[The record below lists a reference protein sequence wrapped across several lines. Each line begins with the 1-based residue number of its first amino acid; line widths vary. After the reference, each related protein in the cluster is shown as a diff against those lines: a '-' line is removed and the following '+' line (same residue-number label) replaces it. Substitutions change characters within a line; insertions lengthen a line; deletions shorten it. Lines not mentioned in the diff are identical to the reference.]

1 MNRDIHK
8 LTQSIIIV
16 RKQRGLTQ
24 EQLGN
29 LIGVKKSQICSIENC
44 KGTLMLSTIM
54 RIVKALNIEVILTSE
69 GITIK
74 SII

>member
-1 MNRDIHK
+1 MYDINK
-8 LTQSIIIV
+8 LTESIVTV
-16 RKQRGLTQ
+16 RKQRGLSQ

-54 RIVKALNIEVILTSE
+54 RLVKALNIEVILTSE
-69 GITIK
+69 GITVK

>member
-8 LTQSIIIV
+8 LTQSIITV

-24 EQLGN
+24 EQLGK
-29 LIGVKKSQICSIENC
+29 LIGVKKSQVCRIE
-44 KGTLMLSTIM
+44 KSEELTFSTIM
-54 RIVKALNIEVILTSE
+54 KIIKALNIEVILTSE